1 MSASAG
7 SPGGAARSLRSL
19 RDLYDQAVELPA
31 EQRERFVAALEAA
44 GSSHCAQLRR
54 LLAAA
59 DPSAESPLDGDPWAR
74 IEEEGPEPAPER
86 IGPYR
91 ILSELGRGGMGR
103 VYLAFS
109 LGADF
114 ERQVALKV
122 VAPGGSGVG
131 EIERRFRDERRIL
144 ARLEH
149 PGIARLYDAGRAE
162 DGRWYLALEYV
173 AGSNLIEHVREHGL
187 EIAERLRLF
196 LAVLEAVAYAHAS
209 SVVHR
214 DLKPANI
221 QVGRDG
227 RPRLLDFG
235 IAKFL
240 AESAAETAPGVSV
253 TRTGTRA
260 LTPAY
265 ASPEQFRGAAVT
277 PASDVFS
284 LGVVFYELLA
294 DVRPFQ
300 PKGTEAEIERAILGE
315 DPEPPS
321 TARRRAQTAA
331 DRGVGQPPSGRPAA
345 RRLPR
350 DLDAICLKAL
360 QKNPEDRYAS
370 AAEFAEDVARYLA
383 GAPVAARGGGL
394 GYRIS
399 RFYRRHRLAV
409 AAAAALGLLAT
420 ALGYSE
426 VARRR
431 GVRAALAPR
440 ASLALDA
447 AVAADPTPRRFPFS
461 GVAASDAPELERR
474 FAAEPGS
481 VETGAHL
488 VMALAKGDR
497 RAEAELIVAR
507 LRQIPGRGAD
517 PLIDY
522 AEATLAGSG
531 AEPQRAL
538 VLFTTAL
545 ERAIAAGRGDLVSQ
559 TRASR
564 GRLLST
570 LGRSEEARADM
581 EAARAGFETSGD
593 TASLARVLNDLAI
606 EELQRGNLL
615 AGERLLE
622 QALAASRAVGPGGGG
637 VILGNLAGLAM
648 QRGRPDL
655 AEPRHREAVQ
665 IFREAKSR
673 RLSWALTDLSE
684 TLRDLGRVVEADA
697 ALAEALTLLA
707 AGPAGSDYAIALFY
721 RGGAELDAG
730 GLERVGATVAELASV
745 ARTTG
750 DRATLAYSERLR
762 GLAAA
767 ARGERAAARQGLAEA
782 SRLLLA
788 NGQADWAAETDLQ
801 LAEVEFGFDELVAAA
816 GLAERARDAGGAAS
830 AEGTTAFLATALLAG
845 IDARSGRLP
854 EARRRLDTLGEAAAS
869 SPSVNRRL
877 SYLRARA
884 LWALAS
890 GREGDARRDLEAALA
905 CAESAGRKLQA
916 AALRRALRE
925 L

>member
-1 MSASAG
+1 MSDSAG
-7 SPGGAARSLRSL
+7 SPTGAARSLR
-19 RDLYDQAVELPA
+19 DLFDQAVELSA
-31 EQRERFVAALEAA
+31 DARERFVAALESA
-44 GSSHCAQLRR
+44 GSPHCAQLRR
-54 LLAAA
+54 LLASA
-59 DPSAESPLDGDPWAR
+59 DPSAESPLDADPWAR

-103 VYLAFS
+103 VYLAES

-114 ERQVALKV
+114 DRQVALKV

-131 EIERRFRDERRIL
+131 EIERRFREERRIL

-173 AGSNLIEHVREHGL
+173 AGTNLIDHVRQHGL

-196 LAVLEAVAYAHAS
+196 LAVLEAVAYAHAA

-240 AESAAETAPGVSV
+240 AGGAAETAPGIAV

-265 ASPEQFRGAAVT
+265 ASPEQFRGTTAT

-284 LGVVFYELLA
+284 LGVVLYELLA

-300 PKGTEAEIERAILGE
+300 PQGTEAEIERAILGE

-321 TARRRAQTAA
+321 TARRRAQTATGRA
-331 DRGVGQPPSGRPAA
+331 VGQPSSGRSAA

-360 QKNPEDRYAS
+360 QKRPEDRYAS
-370 AAEFAEDVARYLA
+370 AAGFAVDIERYLA

-394 GYRIS
+394 GYRLS
-399 RFYRRHRLAV
+399 RFYRRHRPAV
-409 AAAAALGLLAT
+409 AAAAVLGLLVT

-431 GVRAALAPR
+431 VALA
-440 ASLALDA
+440 AGAGATALAIE
-447 AVAADPTPRRFPFS
+447 PTPRTFPFS
-461 GVAASDAPELERR
+461 GVAASDVPELERR

-488 VMALAKGDR
+488 VLALAKGDR

-531 AEPQRAL
+531 AAPQRAL
-538 VLFTTAL
+538 VLFSTAL
-545 ERAIAAGRGDLVSQ
+545 ERALSSGRGDLVSQ

-581 EAARAGFETSGD
+581 EAARTGFETSGD

-622 QALAASRAVGPGGGG
+622 QALAASRATGPGGGG
-637 VILGNLAGLAM
+637 VILGNLAGIAM

-665 IFREAKSR
+665 IFRQAKSR

-684 TLRDLGRVVEADA
+684 TLRDLGKVAEGDA

-707 AGPAGSDYAIALFY
+707 AGPAGSDYAIALLY

-730 GLERVGATVAELASV
+730 KLSEVETTAAEIQRV
-745 ARTTG
+745 ARATG
-750 DRATLAYSERLR
+750 ERPGLAFAGRLLGQVAGAR
-762 GLAAA
+762 GELAAA
-767 ARGERAAARQGLAEA
+767 RRELGDS
-782 SRLLLA
+782 SRLLRE
-788 NGQADWAAETDLQ
+788 NGQEDWAAESDLA
-801 LAEVEFGFDELVAAA
+801 LAEIEFRAGELVRAAKLADRVAVSESTA
-816 GLAERARDAGGAAS
+816 GYV
-830 AEGTTAFLATALLAG
+830 ATALLAG
-845 IDARSGRLP
+845 IDARLDRVP
-854 EARRRLDTLGEAAAS
+854 EAQRRLEALGSAGAG
-869 SPSVNRRL
+869 SPSVDRQV
-877 SYLRARA
+877 SYLLARARWA
-884 LWALAS
+884 RAAGREAEAGQDYATALAS
-890 GREGDARRDLEAALA
+890 AEAAGHKLLGDEIR
-905 CAESAGRKLQA
+905 AEAAVRTERPAQGTAAGQ
-916 AALRRALRE
+916 
-925 L
+925 

>member
-1 MSASAG
+1 MSESAASPSGVA
-7 SPGGAARSLRSL
+7 RSL
-19 RDLYDQAVELPA
+19 RDLYDQAVELPV
-31 EQRERFVAALEAA
+31 EERERFVAALETA
-44 GSSHCAQLRR
+44 GSPHCAQLGR

-59 DPSAESPLDGDPWAR
+59 DPSAESPLDGDPWTR

-91 ILSELGRGGMGR
+91 ILAELGRGGMGR
-103 VYLAFS
+103 VYLAEP
-109 LGADF
+109 LDADF

-122 VAPGGSGVG
+122 VAPGGSGVV

-149 PGIARLYDAGRAE
+149 PGIARFYDAGRAE

-173 AGSNLIEHVREHGL
+173 AGSNLLDHVRQHGL

-196 LAVLEAVAYAHAS
+196 LAVLEAVAYAHAAS
-209 SVVHR
+209 IVHR

-240 AESAAETAPGVSV
+240 AEGAAETAAGIPV

-277 PASDVFS
+277 LASDVFS

-300 PKGTEAEIERAILGE
+300 PKGTEAEMERAILGE

-321 TARRRAQTAA
+321 TARRRSQAA
-331 DRGVGQPPSGRPAA
+331 TDRGEGQPPSGRPAA

-360 QKNPEDRYAS
+360 QKNPADRYAS

-394 GYRIS
+394 GYRLS
-399 RFYRRHRLAV
+399 RFYRRHRSAV
-409 AAAAALGLLAT
+409 AAAVVLGLLVT

-426 VARRR
+426 IARRR
-431 GVRAALAPR
+431 GVRAALAPE
-440 ASLALDA
+440 A
-447 AVAADPTPRRFPFS
+447 AVAAEPTPRPFPFS

-474 FAAEPGS
+474 FAAEPDS

-488 VMALAKGDR
+488 VIALAKGGR
-497 RAEAELIVAR
+497 RAEAELMVAR
-507 LRQIPGRGAD
+507 LRQIPGRSAD

-522 AEATLAGSG
+522 VEATVAGSG

-538 VLFTTAL
+538 VLFSTAL
-545 ERAIAAGRGDLVSQ
+545 ERALSSGRGDLVSQ

-581 EAARAGFETSGD
+581 KAARSGFESSGD

-637 VILGNLAGLAM
+637 VILGNLAGIAM

-673 RLSWALTDLSE
+673 RLAWALTDLSE
-684 TLRDLGRVVEADA
+684 TLRDLGRGAEADA

-707 AGPAGSDYAIALFY
+707 AGSVGSDYAVALFY

-730 GLERVGATVAELASV
+730 ALDRVDATVAELAGV

-750 DRATLAYSERLR
+750 DRVTLAYSERLR

-767 ARGERAAARQGLAEA
+767 ARGEHGSARQRLAEA

-788 NGQADWAAETDLQ
+788 NGQDDWAAEADLK
-801 LAEVEFGFDELVAAA
+801 LAEVEFGFDELAAA
-816 GLAERARDAGGAAS
+816 VELAERARDAGGAAS

-845 IDARSGRLP
+845 IDVRCGRLD
-854 EARRRLDTLGEAAAS
+854 EARRRLDALGADAAT
-869 SPSVNRRL
+869 SPSVHRRL

-884 LWALAS
+884 LWARAS

-905 CAESAGRKLQA
+905 CAESAGRKPQA
-916 AALRRALRE
+916 AALRRALRAS
-925 L
+925 

>member
-1 MSASAG
+1 M
-7 SPGGAARSLRSL
+7 
-19 RDLYDQAVELPA
+19 
-31 EQRERFVAALEAA
+31 
-44 GSSHCAQLRR
+44 
-54 LLAAA
+54 
-59 DPSAESPLDGDPWAR
+59 
-74 IEEEGPEPAPER
+74 
-86 IGPYR
+86 
-91 ILSELGRGGMGR
+91 
-103 VYLAFS
+103 
-109 LGADF
+109 
-114 ERQVALKV
+114 
-122 VAPGGSGVG
+122 APGGSGVG
-131 EIERRFRDERRIL
+131 EIERRFREERRIL

-173 AGSNLIEHVREHGL
+173 AGSNLIDHVREHGL
-187 EIAERLRLF
+187 EIVERLRLF
-196 LAVLEAVAYAHAS
+196 LAVLEAVAYAHAAA
-209 SVVHR
+209 VVHR

-240 AESAAETAPGVSV
+240 AEGAAETAPGSSV

-284 LGVVFYELLA
+284 LGVVLYELLA

-300 PKGTEAEIERAILGE
+300 PKGTEAEMERAILGE

-321 TARRRAQTAA
+321 TARRRAQTAT

-360 QKNPEDRYAS
+360 QKSPEDRYAS

-383 GAPVAARGGGL
+383 GAPVAARGGGR
-394 GYRIS
+394 GYRLS
-399 RFYRRHRLAV
+399 RFYRRHRPAV
-409 AAAAALGLLAT
+409 AAAAVLGLLVA

-431 GVRAALAPR
+431 VARAALV
-440 ASLALDA
+440 SDA
-447 AVAADPTPRRFPFS
+447 AVAAEPTPRRFPFS

-488 VMALAKGDR
+488 VIALAKGDR

-507 LRQIPGRGAD
+507 LRQIPGRSAD

-522 AEATLAGSG
+522 AEGTLAGSG

-545 ERAIAAGRGDLVSQ
+545 ERALSAGRGDLVSQ

-570 LGRSEEARADM
+570 LGRSEEARTDM
-581 EAARAGFETSGD
+581 EAARAGFEASGD

-637 VILGNLAGLAM
+637 VILGNLAGIAM

-684 TLRDLGRVVEADA
+684 TLRELGRVAEADA
-697 ALAEALTLLA
+697 TLAEALTLLA

-721 RGGAELDAG
+721 RGGAELDAAA
-730 GLERVGATVAELASV
+730 LDRVDATVAELTGV

-750 DRATLAYSERLR
+750 DRPTLAYAERLR

-788 NGQADWAAETDLQ
+788 NGQADGAAETELE
-801 LAEVEFGFDELVAAA
+801 LAEVEFDFDELAAA
-816 GLAERARDAGGAAS
+816 AQLAERAREAGGVAS

-845 IDARSGRLP
+845 IDARSGRLA

-884 LWALAS
+884 LWARAV
-890 GREGDARRDLEAALA
+890 GHDAEARRDLEAALVS
-905 CAESAGRKLQA
+905 AEAAGRKL
-916 AALRRALRE
+916 RSRE
-925 L
+925 LARELAAFPRRQG